1 LLDGAVQLHPVRGQ
15 VTWAPHGDDAASL
28 PPFAV
33 NGHGH
38 FLPRLPLVERG
49 AWMTGS
55 TYGRGDADA
64 SPRNQDDL
72 ANLQRVGEVMPR
84 AAAVMAAAAM
94 RRQVRS
100 WSGVRCTSADRRPL
114 VGEIATGLWVSTA
127 MGSRGL
133 TFAALC
139 GELIAARLQREPL
152 PLEARLAQALDVSRL
167 GPARSG

>member
-1 LLDGAVQLHPVRGQ
+1 
-15 VTWAPHGDDAASL
+15 
-28 PPFAV
+28 
-33 NGHGH
+33 
-38 FLPRLPLVERG
+38 
-49 AWMTGS
+49 
-55 TYGRGDADA
+55 
-64 SPRNQDDL
+64 
-72 ANLQRVGEVMPR
+72 
-84 AAAVMAAAAM
+84 MAAAAM

-114 VGEIATGLWVSTA
+114 VGEIANGLWVSTA